1 MVHWEQ
7 SEFVSKRLLRNPL
20 EIRPRLPLL
29 CAVAAG
35 LTVLL
40 LARPTPGSMAAGM
53 ALVATGAFLRLW
65 AAGHLYKTRTLVTS
79 GPYAWIR
86 HPLYTGAFLIVSG
99 FLVAASGIVT
109 RVGLPALALFFF
121 ASYLPRKSAKE
132 DARLGR
138 RHARYAEYRAAVPAL
153 IPWRGRY
160 GKAAR
165 SRWSFGW
172 VRDNDEMGT
181 LALVAAIALLFCI
194 DLGL

>member
-1 MVHWEQ
+1 VVHAEH
-7 SEFVSKRLLRNPL
+7 SELVTKPLLRNPL
-20 EIRPRLPLL
+20 EVRPRVSLV

-53 ALVATGAFLRLW
+53 ALVATGAGLRLW
-65 AAGHLYKTRTLVTS
+65 AAGHLHKTRTLVTS

-86 HPLYTGAFLIVSG
+86 HPLYAGAFLIASG

-109 RVGLPALALFFF
+109 RVGLPLLALFFF
-121 ASYLPRKSAKE
+121 ASYLPRKSARE

-138 RHARYAEYRAAVPAL
+138 RHARYGEYRAAVPAL
-153 IPWRGRY
+153 VPWRGRY
-160 GKAAR
+160 GGAEER
-165 SRWSFGW
+165 RWSFAW
-172 VRDNDEMGT
+172 IRDNDEMGT
-181 LALVAAIALLFCI
+181 LALVAAIALLFCV